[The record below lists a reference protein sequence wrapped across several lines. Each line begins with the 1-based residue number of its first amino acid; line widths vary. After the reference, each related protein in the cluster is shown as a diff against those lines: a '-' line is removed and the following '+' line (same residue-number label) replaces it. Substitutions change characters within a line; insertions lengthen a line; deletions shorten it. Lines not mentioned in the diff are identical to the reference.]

1 MVQDLTN
8 LCADKDSGD
17 RITEIRETL
26 NSLSPRH
33 YVIVLRGR
41 FRDDK
46 DFLRSTKYLT
56 KPRIRALRQKFK
68 EQHENKGGGGEE
80 EQKRQ
85 GKKEEE
91 EEDEKEKVRNRL
103 HPPSIINFARIIIR
117 PFSPLSL
124 STTARIQATFR
135 LSTPDTAQMAPY

>member
-26 NSLSPRH
+26 NSPSPRH

-68 EQHENKGGGGEE
+68 EQHENKGGGVVGEE
-80 EQKRQ
+80 EGQKRQ

-91 EEDEKEKVRNRL
+91 
-103 HPPSIINFARIIIR
+103 
-117 PFSPLSL
+117 
-124 STTARIQATFR
+124 
-135 LSTPDTAQMAPY
+135 